1 MGRQRELGQLVG
13 WGWRGTSRKLVVVN
27 LGDGPAEGNVSL
39 PWDDLRGRTWLLED
53 AAGGGTYERRG
64 DDLRD
69 GMYVALPPWG
79 FHLFDLAPAD
89 PGQAE

>member
-1 MGRQRELGQLVG
+1 MVG

-39 PWDDLRGRTWLLED
+39 PWDDLRGRTWLLTRP
-53 AAGGGTYERRG
+53 AAGHTSGAATISAT
-64 DDLRD
+64 
-69 GMYVALPPWG
+69 MYVALPPWG

-89 PGQAE
+89 PGQE